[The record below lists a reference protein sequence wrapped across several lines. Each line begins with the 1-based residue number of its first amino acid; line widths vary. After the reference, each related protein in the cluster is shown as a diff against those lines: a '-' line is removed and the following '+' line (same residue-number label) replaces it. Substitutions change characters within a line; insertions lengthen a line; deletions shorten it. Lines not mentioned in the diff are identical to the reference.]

1 MMRVQRYECDPR
13 SGKNIVIVN
22 VLVNVNLDDD
32 ALDGLGLTQEGIENL
47 VTKVG
52 DQIAGRSAQ

>member
-1 MMRVQRYECDPR
+1 MRVQRYEADPDCNKR
-13 SGKNIVIVN
+13 IIIVN

-32 ALDGLGLTQEGIENL
+32 DLDGIDLTQDGLERL

-52 DQIAGRSAQ
+52 DQIAGNST

>member
-1 MMRVQRYECDPR
+1 MRVQRYEADPDCN
-13 SGKNIVIVN
+13 KKIVIVN

-32 ALDGLGLTQEGIENL
+32 DLDGVDLTQDGLERL

-52 DQIAGRSAQ
+52 DQIAGRKS